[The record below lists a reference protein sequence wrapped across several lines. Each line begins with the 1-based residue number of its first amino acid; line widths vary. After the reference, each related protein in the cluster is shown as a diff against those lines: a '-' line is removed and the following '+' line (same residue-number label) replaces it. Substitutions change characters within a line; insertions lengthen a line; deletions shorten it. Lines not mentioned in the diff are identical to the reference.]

1 VNNLNNI
8 LRGARFHQLRGGF
21 IKQDEIFEEKELNG
35 QSEKLK
41 KNSSGSNSS
50 RE

>member
-21 IKQDEIFEEKELNG
+21 IKQDEIFEEKDLNG

-41 KNSSGSNSS
+41 KKQ
-50 RE
+50 